1 MSDKDDGLVA
11 KMLPDGVAE
20 DVVCNL
26 GIEGAERVIQDVN
39 VPIAVEGPGQADSLA
54 LPTTQVG
61 ATLSNLMDTGK
72 YLEAGRDRTSLHHT
86 SPQKGSDVTSVRSA
100 AGSRVRSGLRQQ
112 ALNTD

>member
-1 MSDKDDGLVA
+1 MSDKDDSLVA
-11 KMLPDGVAE
+11 KLLPDGIAE

-39 VPIAVEGPGQADSLA
+39 VSIAVEGPGQADSLA

-72 YLEAGRDRTSLHHT
+72 YLEAGRDWTSLHWSVGHT
-86 SPQKGSDVTSVRSA
+86 SPQKRK
-100 AGSRVRSGLRQQ
+100 
-112 ALNTD
+112 